1 MESLIEYPDYE
12 GIPPDILPSLEEIK
26 NKLPSNSPLSI
37 SQRVK
42 LDNVDNYPVV
52 KTINP
57 ELQEFLSKIFD
68 VRFKAVFVITKIT
81 LDIHVDLSSY
91 LLMWLIDPGGEDIKT
106 AFYKKDIFPS
116 DLPYY
121 ECSILP
127 SAKHEHMK
135 IHEEVIPVNTW
146 VKLSSH
152 VPHAVLG
159 TINRPRVYLTVS
171 LESSILPDLP
181 KKRRPDFY

>member
-116 DLPYY
+116 DLP
-121 ECSILP
+121 
-127 SAKHEHMK
+127 
-135 IHEEVIPVNTW
+135 
-146 VKLSSH
+146 
-152 VPHAVLG
+152 
-159 TINRPRVYLTVS
+159 
-171 LESSILPDLP
+171 
-181 KKRRPDFY
+181 